1 MRRTLLAGAL
11 GALLA
16 GAALLLLPRPVE
28 AQGQPRKLRWER
40 LEVDVELRDRP
51 GMATSER
58 EQLQERLACYR
69 AKVPGGWMVMSPRL
83 GGVCFYPDPT
93 WSWTGGSLD

>member
-1 MRRTLLAGAL
+1 MRRSWLAFAL

-16 GAALLLLPRPVE
+16 GGAVLTFPRPGQ
-28 AQGQPRKLRWER
+28 AQSQRKLRWER

-69 AKVPGGWMVMSPRL
+69 SKVPGGWLVMSPRL
-83 GGVCFYPDPT
+83 GGIAFYPDPQHA
-93 WSWTGGSLD
+93 WSGGSLD